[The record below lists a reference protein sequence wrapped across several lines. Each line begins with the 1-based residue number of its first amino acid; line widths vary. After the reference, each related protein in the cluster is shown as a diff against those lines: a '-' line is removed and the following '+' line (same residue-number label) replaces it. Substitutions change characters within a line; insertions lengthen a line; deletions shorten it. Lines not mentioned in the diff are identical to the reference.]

1 MDLSK
6 LAEVLGD
13 LISSVLGALGDL
25 FFLVTLMFFFVV
37 AVPGFAP
44 RVAALRG
51 TKPELTA
58 ALRSSSEVRRP
69 TCS

>member
-13 LISSVLGALGDL
+13 LISSILGALGDL

-58 ALRSSSEVRRP
+58 ALGKFVRGPRP